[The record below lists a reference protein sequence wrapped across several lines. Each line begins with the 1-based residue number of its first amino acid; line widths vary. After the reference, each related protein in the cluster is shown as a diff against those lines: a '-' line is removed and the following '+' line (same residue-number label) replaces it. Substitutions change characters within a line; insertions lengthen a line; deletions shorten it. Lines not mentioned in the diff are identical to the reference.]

1 MQKKKK
7 SFAFQLLMTLPQ
19 NYFLLY
25 HIYCYSETGLRIT
38 RFYEEK
44 VKMPRSQK
52 QLTFLFILFHS
63 PQKFTLKEREIEREA
78 FIPLLCPRLV
88 QHFSL
93 ELTKEFKQANH
104 KKDL

>member
-25 HIYCYSETGLRIT
+25 NIYCYSETGLRIT

-63 PQKFTLKEREIEREA
+63 PQKFTLKERER
-78 FIPLLCPRLV
+78 
-88 QHFSL
+88 
-93 ELTKEFKQANH
+93 
-104 KKDL
+104 